1 MNQRAYR
8 QGDVLF
14 RKGQPANEMYLT
26 VTGKFLVTE
35 IGVELPPGRLM
46 GELGFITPN
55 NKRTQTVECIE
66 SGEVLTITYDRL
78 LEIYFENPEFG
89 YYFLRLSSDRLMQN
103 IARLEGIIEQSRAK
117 PQAAP
122 QEAPREI
129 ESKV

>member
-1 MNQRAYR
+1 
-8 QGDVLF
+8 
-14 RKGQPANEMYLT
+14 MYLT
-26 VTGKFLVTE
+26 VSGKFLVTE

-89 YYFLRLSSDRLMQN
+89 YYFLRLASDRLIQN
-103 IARLEGIIEQSRAK
+103 ISRLEGVIEQNK
-117 PQAAP
+117 LQLQAAA
-122 QEAPREI
+122 QETPSEI

>member
-1 MNQRAYR
+1 
-8 QGDVLF
+8 
-14 RKGQPANEMYLT
+14 
-26 VTGKFLVTE
+26 
-35 IGVELPPGRLM
+35 M

-89 YYFLRLSSDRLMQN
+89 YYFLRLASDRLIQN
-103 IARLEGIIEQSRAK
+103 IARLEGIIEQNKAQL
-117 PQAAP
+117 QAAP
-122 QEAPREI
+122 QETHREI

>member
-1 MNQRAYR
+1 
-8 QGDVLF
+8 
-14 RKGQPANEMYLT
+14 MYLT
-26 VTGKFLVTE
+26 VSGKFLVTE

-89 YYFLRLSSDRLMQN
+89 YYFLRLTSDRLMQN
-103 IARLEGIIEQSRAK
+103 IARLEGIVAQNNAK